1 MVASC
6 RSLAPQ
12 AKTQPFVAVDILCWA
27 LHMLLSL
34 LLSRSH
40 WRRRLPT
47 CGSVLCMSGFEQ
59 QQVIQHTS
67 FPRPVKS
74 DNRLGRFRLPS
85 VGTPRRC
92 TDGAEPV
99 RCLLPSPHNPSL
111 QSQRF
116 RQLWF
121 LKDTSF
127 VSTCHRTLQKQKS
140 PTERVHNAQTPELK

>member
-12 AKTQPFVAVDILCWA
+12 AKTQPFVAVDVLCWA

-99 RCLLPSPHNPSL
+99 RACFLLHTTLHFKARGSGNYGSLRIHRSCPHAIEPYKNKNHQQNVFTTPKR
-111 QSQRF
+111 QS
-116 RQLWF
+116 
-121 LKDTSF
+121 
-127 VSTCHRTLQKQKS
+127 
-140 PTERVHNAQTPELK
+140 